1 MLHLCT
7 DCKSFFGGEFSCLK
21 KMMIYIAFYI
31 ILETQIFLF
40 SALVFKLESLLLMLK
55 MADSCCCRCNAIE
68 IVTFQY
74 VLFRHE
80 MGGNIGLSWFSVMV
94 FWQCI
99 HLALL
104 NSCRHWLVNERPST
118 LNFSHF
124 PNLFD
129 CSNASPE
136 ARTVLSLF
144 LFLFFL
150 GQKVLSTEHK
160 IRIVS
165 KMCQRGPEGC
175 PAACGLSSD
184 GYLAG
189 KFKFITKNR
198 WISQLPLTS
207 KCGYRKQS
215 G

>member
-1 MLHLCT
+1 MSCSKWRIPVVVDVMPLKLSLFSM
-7 DCKSFFGGEFSCLK
+7 SFFAMKWAAILVCLG
-21 KMMIYIAFYI
+21 
-31 ILETQIFLF
+31 
-40 SALVFKLESLLLMLK
+40 
-55 MADSCCCRCNAIE
+55 
-68 IVTFQY
+68 FQ
-74 VLFRHE
+74 
-80 MGGNIGLSWFSVMV
+80 SWFSGSVY
-94 FWQCI
+94 I
-99 HLALL
+99 LYLALL
-104 NSCRHWLVNERPST
+104 NSCRHWLVNERPLT

-124 PNLFD
+124 PNVVD

-207 KCGYRKQS
+207 KCGYRK
-215 G
+215 

>member
-1 MLHLCT
+1 MPLKLSLFSM
-7 DCKSFFGGEFSCLK
+7 SFFAMKWAAILVCLG
-21 KMMIYIAFYI
+21 
-31 ILETQIFLF
+31 
-40 SALVFKLESLLLMLK
+40 
-55 MADSCCCRCNAIE
+55 
-68 IVTFQY
+68 FQ
-74 VLFRHE
+74 
-80 MGGNIGLSWFSVMV
+80 SWFSGSVY
-94 FWQCI
+94 I
-99 HLALL
+99 LYLALL

-124 PNLFD
+124 PNVFD

-144 LFLFFL
+144 LFLLFL

-165 KMCQRGPEGC
+165 KTCQRGPEGC

-207 KCGYRKQS
+207 KCGYRK
-215 G
+215 

>member
-1 MLHLCT
+1 MPLKLSLFSM
-7 DCKSFFGGEFSCLK
+7 SFFAMKWAAILVCLG
-21 KMMIYIAFYI
+21 
-31 ILETQIFLF
+31 
-40 SALVFKLESLLLMLK
+40 
-55 MADSCCCRCNAIE
+55 
-68 IVTFQY
+68 FQ
-74 VLFRHE
+74 
-80 MGGNIGLSWFSVMV
+80 SWFSGSVY
-94 FWQCI
+94 I
-99 HLALL
+99 LYLALL
-104 NSCRHWLVNERPST
+104 NSCRHWLVNERPLT

-124 PNLFD
+124 PNVFD

-184 GYLAG
+184 G
-189 KFKFITKNR
+189 
-198 WISQLPLTS
+198 
-207 KCGYRKQS
+207 
-215 G
+215 

>member
-1 MLHLCT
+1 M
-7 DCKSFFGGEFSCLK
+7 
-21 KMMIYIAFYI
+21 
-31 ILETQIFLF
+31 
-40 SALVFKLESLLLMLK
+40 
-55 MADSCCCRCNAIE
+55 
-68 IVTFQY
+68 
-74 VLFRHE
+74 
-80 MGGNIGLSWFSVMV
+80 
-94 FWQCI
+94 
-99 HLALL
+99 
-104 NSCRHWLVNERPST
+104 HWLVNERPLT
-118 LNFSHF
+118 LIFSHF
-124 PNLFD
+124 PNVFD

-150 GQKVLSTEHK
+150 SQKVLSIEHT

-198 WISQLPLTS
+198 WISQLPLKVNASIENRPDEVDGGRCT
-207 KCGYRKQS
+207 KTGVGLGRVNK
-215 G
+215 

>member
-1 MLHLCT
+1 M
-7 DCKSFFGGEFSCLK
+7 
-21 KMMIYIAFYI
+21 
-31 ILETQIFLF
+31 
-40 SALVFKLESLLLMLK
+40 SLLLMFK

-68 IVTFQY
+68 IVTFY
-74 VLFRHE
+74 VLFRRAWN
-80 MGGNIGLSWFSVMV
+80 GRQYWFFLV
-94 FWQCI
+94 FSHGFLVVYTFCI
-99 HLALL
+99 SH
-104 NSCRHWLVNERPST
+104 CWIRVGMHWLVNERPLT
-118 LNFSHF
+118 LIFSHF
-124 PNLFD
+124 PNVFD

-189 KFKFITKNR
+189 KFKFITKSR
-198 WISQLPLTS
+198 WISQLPLKVNAGIENRPDEVDGGRCT
-207 KCGYRKQS
+207 KTGVGLGRVNKW

>member
-1 MLHLCT
+1 M
-7 DCKSFFGGEFSCLK
+7 F
-21 KMMIYIAFYI
+21 
-31 ILETQIFLF
+31 
-40 SALVFKLESLLLMLK
+40 K

-68 IVTFQY
+68 IVTFY
-74 VLFRHE
+74 VLFRRAWN
-80 MGGNIGLSWFSVMV
+80 GRQYWFFLV
-94 FWQCI
+94 FSHGFLVVYTFCI
-99 HLALL
+99 SH
-104 NSCRHWLVNERPST
+104 CWIRVGMHWLVNERPLT
-118 LNFSHF
+118 LIFSHF
-124 PNLFD
+124 PNVFD

-189 KFKFITKNR
+189 KFKFITKKLVDQ
-198 WISQLPLTS
+198 SVATQS
-207 KCGYRKQS
+207 KCGYRK
-215 G
+215 